1 MSVADVEAAL
11 VGDDITLNC
20 SATGDSPLV
29 YQWTMQGSSTILNS
43 DNTTGILAL
52 MDITASDFGT
62 YVCEVSNDLTTSSAN
77 TSLELASKFWLETLE
92 LLSMGCFN
100 SLLAVPTASPG
111 ENTTIVEG
119 ETLTLVAT
127 FEFNLALETIS
138 WTRDGVQLESGSGGA
153 TITNTDLDPP
163 NATSTLTRSSI
174 SRSSGSGAYV
184 VNATNRAG
192 SETSTFNVDVFCKY
206 RATFSLALSVCV
218 FCVVYVDPPDV
229 SVSAT
234 QLRLPV
240 NGSTTLTCTV
250 VSSNPTD
257 FTLQWTLTNTSDVT
271 ITLNQTLQLSNIRV
285 DQFGTYTCNVTNSA
299 SLSGQ
304 ADITIEQGG
313 T

>member
-1 MSVADVEAAL
+1 MYIYVAGVCSIISCSLSMQLLQCSKLHIILCSLCVVAPSVSVADVEAAL

-29 YQWTMQGSSTILNS
+29 YKWTMQGSSTILNS
-43 DNTTGILAL
+43 DNTTGILTL

-62 YVCEVSNDLTTSSAN
+62 YVCEVSNDLATSSAN

-119 ETLTLVAT
+119 ETLTLTAT
-127 FEFNLALETIS
+127 FQFNLALENIS
-138 WTRDGVQLESGSGGA
+138 WTREGVQLESGSGGA

-192 SETSTFNVDVFCKY
+192 SVTSTFNVDVFCKY

-218 FCVVYVDPPDV
+218 FCVV
-229 SVSAT
+229 
-234 QLRLPV
+234 
-240 NGSTTLTCTV
+240 
-250 VSSNPTD
+250 
-257 FTLQWTLTNTSDVT
+257 
-271 ITLNQTLQLSNIRV
+271 
-285 DQFGTYTCNVTNSA
+285 
-299 SLSGQ
+299 
-304 ADITIEQGG
+304 
-313 T
+313 